1 MLSYRFLACLW
12 PAMLLWLGG
21 CRVAQPAFFSPAQ
34 PTYTPSLMQPT
45 DRATQ
50 APASVRL
57 PAIAN
62 SEEQTESYYSS
73 KQPQQKIAS
82 PAQVSVGRPAAVNI
96 ILPAGVPLRHGNPDL
111 AAPRRPVWL
120 YTSQLMAGSQTS
132 YTANQVIPD
141 ELPSKRRVPRGVFY
155 ALAGSALPYGLFLFS
170 PLAPWVW
177 VLGLTLPLA
186 SILVAAGSLSKIR
199 RNKSLFRG
207 RGWAALALILATSFV
222 GMTLVTLAA
231 LATSGILWE

>member
-1 MLSYRFLACLW
+1 MIPYRLQACLW
-12 PAMLLWLGG
+12 PLMLLWLGG

-34 PTYTPSLMQPT
+34 PAYTPPLMQAP
-45 DRATQ
+45 DWATQ
-50 APASVRL
+50 APASARL
-57 PAIAN
+57 PTVAR
-62 SEEQTESYYSS
+62 SHEPTEPYYSP

-82 PAQVSVGRPAAVNI
+82 PAQVSVVRPATVNI
-96 ILPAGVPLRHGNPDL
+96 ALPAGVPLRHGNPDL
-111 AAPRRPVWL
+111 SAPRRPAWL

-141 ELPSKRRVPRGVFY
+141 ELPSKRQVPRGVFY

-177 VLGLTLPLA
+177 VLSLTLPLA
-186 SILVAAGSLSKIR
+186 SMLVATGAMAKIR

-207 RGWAALALILATSFV
+207 RGWAALALILATSYV
-222 GMTLVTLAA
+222 GMVLVTLAA